1 MESLLLVPPLMLL
14 TLLYRGEHGD
24 VALPLGE
31 VPNPDILPN
40 RMITLMVRN
49 KIAKMKNGSLSVLF
63 PQKTFM
69 ICVAT
74 GDHVGVCSPC

>member
-1 MESLLLVPPLMLL
+1 MESLLLVPPLMLC
-14 TLLYRGEHGD
+14 TLLCRGEHGD

-40 RMITLMVRN
+40 HMITLKVRN

-63 PQKTFM
+63 PLKTFM
-69 ICVAT
+69 ICAAT
-74 GDHVGVCSPC
+74 GDHIGVCSLC